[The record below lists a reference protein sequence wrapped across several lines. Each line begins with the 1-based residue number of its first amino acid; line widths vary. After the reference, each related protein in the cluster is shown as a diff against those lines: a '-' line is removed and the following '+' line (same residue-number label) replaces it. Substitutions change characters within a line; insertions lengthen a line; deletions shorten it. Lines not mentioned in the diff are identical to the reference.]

1 MKLRSIFAVMLLVV
15 MLTGCA
21 ANKSETKEKT
31 YEHVQFASKVAAEN
45 CAICG
50 EHPNVPWGWY
60 MGQEN
65 VAIVDVNTFDFCR
78 IEINR
83 YSPEGNQILEAAG
96 YMQTAGGQIGTHRI
110 NGMVDPDLGMARL
123 SGTLS
128 DAPIDAD
135 AIENFLCQEC
145 LDEFA
150 SHYYEHDKVYSLAV
164 FNFAA
169 KTLRPLVESS
179 PWYAADN
186 YSVDCHYEDDGKI
199 DITVYYCPPRFAESE

>member
-1 MKLRSIFAVMLLVV
+1 
-15 MLTGCA
+15 
-21 ANKSETKEKT
+21 
-31 YEHVQFASKVAAEN
+31 
-45 CAICG
+45 
-50 EHPNVPWGWY
+50 

-83 YSPEGNQILEAAG
+83 YSPEGDQIMEAAG
-96 YMQTAGGQIGTHRI
+96 YMQSAGGQIGTHRI
-110 NGMVDPDLGMARL
+110 NGMVEPDLGMARL

-128 DAPIDAD
+128 DDPIDAD
-135 AIENFLCQEC
+135 AIETFLCQEC

-164 FNFAA
+164 FNFAT

-179 PWYAADN
+179 SWYAADN